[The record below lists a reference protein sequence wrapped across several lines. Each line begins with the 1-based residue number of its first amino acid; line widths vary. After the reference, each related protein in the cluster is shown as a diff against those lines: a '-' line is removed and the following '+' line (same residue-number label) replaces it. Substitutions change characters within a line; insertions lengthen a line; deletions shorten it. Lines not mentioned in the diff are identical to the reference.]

1 MVKIKINSE
10 EQNFVAPPD
19 EAPLSLY
26 DVLEQQGY
34 VEMMIAVAQN
44 GAFVARDTYKDTTV
58 NEGDEVE
65 IVAPMQG
72 G

>member
-1 MVKIKINSE
+1 MKVTINGESKS
-10 EQNFVAPPD
+10 F
-19 EAPLSLY
+19 EAPLNLY

-34 VEMMIAVAQN
+34 IEMMIAVARN
-44 GAFVARDTYKDTTV
+44 GTFVPKGDYVTIHLKD
-58 NEGDEVE
+58 GDEIE

>member
-1 MVKIKINSE
+1 MVKIKINGEAQSF
-10 EQNFVAPPD
+10 Q
-19 EAPLSLY
+19 APLSLY

-44 GAFVARDTYKDTTV
+44 GTFVARDTYKDV
-58 NEGDEVE
+58 VVQEGDELE
-65 IVAPMQG
+65 IVSPHQG

>member
-1 MVKIKINSE
+1 MKVTING
-10 EQNFVAPPD
+10 QPKNFT
-19 EAPLSLY
+19 APLNLF
-26 DVLEQQGY
+26 DVLEQEAL

-44 GAFVARDTYKDTTV
+44 GTFVPKELYKTTIV
-58 NEGDEVE
+58 SDGDLIE